1 MINELEGSEDEHEA
15 EVGEVEAGVND
26 IDNQIDDGQDMEG
39 NDLPIWNYNYYNIF
53 YKQLTQNI
61 FYSEFFIKNRS
72 EITKNC

>member
-39 NDLPIWNYNYYNIF
+39 NELPI
-53 YKQLTQNI
+53 
-61 FYSEFFIKNRS
+61 
-72 EITKNC
+72 